1 MTGHLNDAGC
11 KVLTFTPMFNV
22 TVPYCGKSWNHGRL
36 TRWCSWS
43 ACDVGEVMQC
53 KGWRMSR
60 APSVVSATS
69 HLKWAEPLL
78 LFQLCHTSNEQ
89 SPFCRFS
96 YVTPQMSR
104 APSVVSAMSCLKWT
118 EPLPSLQLHHTS
130 FTTPFIAL
138 LRLHHRHFTYVTWRA
153 AHGWKHF

>member
-89 SPFCRFS
+89 SPFCCFS
-96 YVTPQMSR
+96 YVMPQMNR
-104 APSVVSAMSCLKWT
+104 APSVASATSHLIHYSFHRVASPTSQAFHLRHLASCPWLET
-118 EPLPSLQLHHTS
+118 FLTY
-130 FTTPFIAL
+130 FI
-138 LRLHHRHFTYVTWRA
+138 
-153 AHGWKHF
+153 